1 MTDHSAL
8 RWMLSLKDPSS
19 RLTRWALRLSE
30 FDYDVVHKPG
40 KKHANADALS
50 RHVNTLVVPLL
61 SKQEVKNEQQKDSLC
76 LKVMSNKQ
84 NDKYILDEDGL
95 LYNTETESPR
105 LVIPY
110 ALTQRVIEQHHETI
124 FSGHQ
129 GIKKTI
135 GLLKTRYYW
144 PTLTRDV
151 EEYNELCIL

>member
-1 MTDHSAL
+1 
-8 RWMLSLKDPSS
+8 
-19 RLTRWALRLSE
+19 
-30 FDYDVVHKPG
+30 
-40 KKHANADALS
+40 
-50 RHVNTLVVPLL
+50 
-61 SKQEVKNEQQKDSLC
+61 
-76 LKVMSNKQ
+76 MSNKQ

-110 ALTQRVIEQHHETI
+110 ALTQRVIEQHHESI